1 MALFGELHHPYTAER
16 LSTNELANQ
25 FLEAGAPPLL
35 IQQIFDSGTNGFVYY
50 TTRVVDLAP
59 SASITFPTYTGTLNT
74 ATHAIIQIIRS
85 S

>member
-1 MALFGELHHPYTAER
+1 MADFNELHHPYAAER
-16 LSTNELANQ
+16 LSLAKLPNQ

-50 TTRVVDLAP
+50 STRVVDLAP
-59 SASITFPTYTGTLNT
+59 SASITYPTYTGTLNT

>member
-1 MALFGELHHPYTAER
+1 MASFNELYHPYSAER
-16 LSTNELANQ
+16 LSPAKLPNQ

-50 TTRVVDLAP
+50 TTRVVDLNP
-59 SASITFPTYTGTLNT
+59 SSSITFPTYTGTLNP

>member
-1 MALFGELHHPYTAER
+1 MADFNELHHPYATER
-16 LSTNELANQ
+16 LSQTKLANQ

-50 TTRVVDLAP
+50 SSRVVDLAP
-59 SASITFPTYTGTLNT
+59 SSSITYPTYTGTLNP
-74 ATHAIIQIIRS
+74 ATHAIVHIIRS